1 MNFYSRLIRNH
12 PLANIAFA
20 VVLAMGVL
28 AYLTMPREQDP
39 EINFNWVR
47 VTAVLPGA
55 SSEDVEKRVT
65 KPLEDAIKG
74 VADIRFV
81 MSSSRENIA
90 FILVRFRDID
100 ERTFDKRIN
109 DLRRDIQNKAK
120 SELPPEAEDPQVMEI
135 TTSNG
140 FPTAM
145 VLVTGQA
152 ADELLRSRS
161 RQFKE
166 DIERIAGVDQVFA
179 TGLRDPELQV
189 EFDPVALANR
199 GLTASDVADNVS
211 AWFRDT
217 FAGKVETAA
226 DEGRT
231 AWLVRVVGQT
241 ADPEALARIPVTA
254 ATRREPVPLG
264 TVAEVARGRAK
275 AGSLASYQGKGA
287 VILAVT
293 KKSRTNTLQLIER
306 LDGYIAAQN
315 PRFASDG
322 VQLQLLDDQTVPTR
336 EAIGTMERNALQ
348 GLILVLVICWLFLGT
363 RIAFLIG
370 LGIPFSLAG
379 TFAILNALGYTLN
392 ISVLLGV
399 VIVLGMLVDDAVVVV
414 ETIYYRMQRGEPVHS
429 AAIEGVREVF
439 APVTASVLTT
449 IAAFLPLMLLPG
461 IVGKFMFVIPFVV
474 TLGLAISLIEAYWML
489 PAHMA
494 VLAPKPGDG
503 HLNDWRDRFNHFLR
517 VKYSRWLLWVMRR
530 PKRSLLIAIALMLGA
545 VAAVGVGLVRIQFF
559 AFDPIRLFYVN
570 VDMPAGA
577 PIEETLANAEKL
589 EAAVRKH
596 LKPGEARNLA
606 AYAGVKFT
614 DTEPL
619 YGDAYGQV
627 TVSLNPKGDGRE
639 VAEIVEAMRA
649 DVESLMANA
658 ASPGKVTFTMISGG
672 PPVEKPVK
680 VRVRNDEPQEL
691 RAAGDAL
698 LAIVRAVPGTRDV
711 ADDDIPGRPELVL
724 ALDRGALRAAGLDAG
739 KVARLVRLHADGEI
753 VAMMRD
759 KGEKLELRVRAKHG
773 SGAGNGKLSG
783 TVGADITRL
792 LDDPI
797 ALPGLA
803 NAGGSTTLRALVSE
817 ETRIG
822 KGVIKHYNLRRAITV
837 EAGLDKTVTDT
848 VAANRIIAAE
858 WQKRA
863 NEFPNTDI
871 DFSGELD
878 DIQESLDAMKILF
891 LMGVGL
897 IYLILA
903 AQFRSYFQPLLILVT
918 VPLAF
923 TGVVLGL
930 LVAQIPLSLYT
941 LYGVIALTGIA
952 VNSAIVLIDAAND
965 RLASGMG
972 VLHAAVYAA
981 RRRVVPILITSVT
994 TIGGL
999 FSLAVGLGGKSLL
1012 WGPVAASIVWGLG
1025 FSTVLTLF
1033 VMPLLYWMFMRRFA
1047 AAHVPSGSEG

>member
-1 MNFYSRLIRNH
+1 MSFLERLIRNH

-20 VVLAMGVL
+20 VVLALGAL
-28 AYLTMPREQDP
+28 AYLSMPREQDP
-39 EINFNWVR
+39 EINFNWVMI
-47 VTAVLPGA
+47 TTVLPGA
-55 SSEDVEKRVT
+55 SAEDVEKRVT

-74 VADIRFV
+74 VSDVRFV
-81 MSSSRENIA
+81 MSSSRENVA
-90 FILVRFRDID
+90 SILVRFRDID
-100 ERTFDKRIN
+100 ERVFDKRIN
-109 DLRRDIQNKAK
+109 DLRREIQNKAK
-120 SELPPEAEDPQVMEI
+120 AELPPESKDPQVIEI

-152 ADELLRSRS
+152 ADELLRSRAH
-161 RQFKE
+161 QFKG
-166 DIERIAGVDQVFA
+166 DLERLSGVDQVFA

-199 GLTASDVADNVS
+199 GLTAADASDSVM

-217 FAGKVETAA
+217 FAGKVETAGDRERA
-226 DEGRT
+226 

-241 ADPEALARIPVTA
+241 ADPEEIARIPVSSP
-254 ATRREPVPLG
+254 TRREPVPLG
-264 TVAEVARGRAK
+264 QVAEVSRARAK
-275 AGSLASYQGKGA
+275 AGSLASFEGKGA

-293 KKSRTNTLQLIER
+293 KKSRANTLELIDR
-306 LDGYIAAQN
+306 LQGYIDSQN
-315 PRFASDG
+315 PRFLADG
-322 VQLQLLDDQTVPTR
+322 ITLQLLDDQTVPTR
-336 EAIGTMERNALQ
+336 EAISTMERNALQ
-348 GLILVLVICWLFLGT
+348 GLIVVLAITWLFLGG
-363 RIAFLIG
+363 RVALLIG

-414 ETIYYRMQRGEPVHS
+414 ETIYYRMQRGESVHS
-429 AAIEGVREVF
+429 ASIGAVREVF
-439 APVTASVLTT
+439 APVTSAVLTT
-449 IAAFLPLMLLPG
+449 MAAFLPLMLLPG

-489 PAHMA
+489 PTHMA

-503 HLNDWRDRFNHFLR
+503 HLNTWRDRFNHYLR
-517 VKYSRWLLWVMRR
+517 VRYSRWLLWVMRR
-530 PKRSLLIAIALMLGA
+530 PKRSLLIALILMLGA
-545 VAAVGVGLVRIQFF
+545 VAAVGGGLVRIQFF

-606 AYAGVKFT
+606 AYAGVKFS

-619 YGDAYGQV
+619 YGESYGQV
-627 TVSLNPKGDGRE
+627 TVSLKPRNGGRE

-649 DVESLMANA
+649 DIEAMPT
-658 ASPGKVTFTMISGG
+658 PGKVTFTMISGG
-672 PPVEKPVK
+672 PPLAKPVK
-680 VRVRNDEPQEL
+680 VRVRNDDPQEL

-698 LAIVRAVPGTRDV
+698 LAIVRAVPGARDV

-724 ALDRGALRAAGLDAG
+724 ALDRGALRASGLDAA

-753 VAMMRD
+753 VATMRD
-759 KGEKLELRVRAKHG
+759 KGEKVELRVRARHAAA
-773 SGAGNGKLSG
+773 GAGDS
-783 TVGADITRL
+783 VGADIMRL
-792 LDDPI
+792 LDDPV
-797 ALPGLA
+797 ALPSGA
-803 NAGGSTTLRALVSE
+803 TTTLRALVTA
-817 ETRIG
+817 ETRVG

-837 EAGLDKTVTDT
+837 EADLDKQVTDT

-863 NEFPNTDI
+863 REFPNTDI

-878 DIQESLDAMKILF
+878 DIQESLDAMAILF

-903 AQFRSYFQPLLILVT
+903 GQFRSYWQPTLILVT

-930 LVAQIPLSLYT
+930 LVARIPLSLYT

-952 VNSAIVLIDAAND
+952 VNSAIVLIDAANE
-965 RLASGMG
+965 RLDAGMG

-1033 VMPLLYWMFMRRFA
+1033 VMPLLYWMSMRRFHGA
-1047 AAHVPSGSEG
+1047 KQ

>member
-1 MNFYSRLIRNH
+1 MNFYARLIQNH

-20 VVLAMGVL
+20 VILVMGAL

-39 EINFNWVR
+39 EINFNWVMI
-47 VTAVLPGA
+47 TTVLPGA
-55 SSEDVEKRVT
+55 SAEDVEKRVT
-65 KPLEDAIKG
+65 KPLEDAIKS

-81 MSSSRENIA
+81 MSSSRENVTS
-90 FILVRFRDID
+90 ILVRFRDID

-109 DLRRDIQNKAK
+109 DLRREIQNKAK
-120 SELPPEAEDPQVMEI
+120 SELPVEAKDPRVIEI

-152 ADELLRSRS
+152 ADELLRSRA
-161 RQFKE
+161 RQFK
-166 DIERIAGVDQVFA
+166 DDLERIAGVDQVFA

-199 GLTASDVADNVS
+199 GLTATDVSDNVY

-217 FAGKVETAA
+217 FAGKVETAG
-226 DEGRT
+226 DQERT

-241 ADPEALARIPVTA
+241 ADPEEIARIPVSNA
-254 ATRREPVPLG
+254 GRREPVPLG
-264 TVAEVARGRAK
+264 TVAEVSRGRAK

-293 KKSRTNTLQLIER
+293 KKSKINTLKLVER
-306 LDGYIAAQN
+306 LKSYIAEQN
-315 PRFASDG
+315 PRFVADG
-322 VQLQLLDDQTVPTR
+322 VQLQLLDDQTVATR
-336 EAIGTMERNALQ
+336 AAISTMESNALQ
-348 GLILVLVICWLFLGT
+348 GLLMVLAICWLFLGT
-363 RIAFLIG
+363 RIAILVG

-379 TFAILNALGYTLN
+379 TFAILHALGYTLN

-414 ETIYYRMQRGEPVHS
+414 ETIYYRMQRGEPVHT

-474 TLGLAISLIEAYWML
+474 TLGLVISLLEAYWML

-494 VLAPKPGDG
+494 VMAPRPGDG
-503 HLNDWRDRFNHFLR
+503 HLNNWRDRFNHFLR

-530 PKRSLLIAIALMLGA
+530 PKRSLAAAALMMLLAGA
-545 VAAVGVGLVRIQFF
+545 VVATGLVRVQFF
-559 AFDPIRLFYVN
+559 AFDPKRLFYVN
-570 VDMPAGA
+570 IDMPAGA
-577 PIEETLANAEKL
+577 PIEQTLAAAERV

-596 LKPGEARNLA
+596 LRPGEARNVA
-606 AYAGVKFT
+606 AYAGVKFS

-619 YGDAYGQV
+619 YGESYGQLN
-627 TVSLNPKGDGRE
+627 VSLNPKGQGNDGRG
-639 VAEIVEAMRA
+639 VQEIVEAMRS
-649 DVESLMANA
+649 DVEATPT
-658 ASPGKVTFTMISGG
+658 PGKITFTMISGG
-672 PPVEKPVK
+672 PPLAKPVK
-680 VRVRNDEPQEL
+680 VRVRNDDPQEL

-698 LAIVRAVPGTRDV
+698 LATVRAVPGAKDV

-759 KGEKLELRVRAKHG
+759 RGEKVELRVRARQG
-773 SGAGNGKLSG
+773 GGAGVPAG

-792 LDDPI
+792 LDHPV
-797 ALPGLA
+797 ALP
-803 NAGGSTTLRALVSE
+803 AGGSTTLRALVTE

-837 EAGLDKTVTDT
+837 EADLDKTVTDT

-858 WQKRA
+858 WKKLASQ
-863 NEFPNTDI
+863 FPGTDI

-878 DIQESLDAMKILF
+878 DIQESLDAMKLLF

-897 IYLILA
+897 IYMILA
-903 AQFRSYFQPLLILVT
+903 AQFRSYLQPMLILVT

-994 TIGGL
+994 TVGGL

-1047 AAHVPSGSEG
+1047 AQRESVPISVGAE

>member
-1 MNFYSRLIRNH
+1 MNWFSRLINNH
-12 PLANIAFA
+12 PLANITFA
-20 VVLAMGVL
+20 LVLVL
-28 AYLTMPREQDP
+28 GTFAYMAMPREQDP
-39 EINFNWVR
+39 EINFNWVM

-55 SSEDVEKRVT
+55 SAEDVEKRVT

-74 VADIRFV
+74 VADVRFV
-81 MSSSRENIA
+81 MSSSRENIVS
-90 FILVRFRDID
+90 ILVRFRDID

-120 SELPPEAEDPQVMEI
+120 SELPPEAKDPRVLEI

-152 ADELLRSRS
+152 ADELLRSRA

-166 DIERIAGVDQVFA
+166 DIERMAGVDQVFA

-189 EFDPVALANR
+189 EFDPMAVANR
-199 GLTASDVADNVS
+199 GLTASDVSDNVS

-217 FAGKVETAA
+217 FAGKVETVSDTKNDA
-226 DEGRT
+226 ERT

-241 ADPEALARIPVTA
+241 PDPDQLAKIPVSNVS
-254 ATRREPVPLG
+254 RREPVPLG
-264 TVAEVARGRAK
+264 QVADVARARAK

-293 KKSRTNTLQLIER
+293 KKSKTNTLQLIER
-306 LDGYIAAQN
+306 LNTYIADQN
-315 PRFASDG
+315 PRFVADG

-336 EAIGTMERNALQ
+336 EAIATMELNAIQ
-348 GLILVLVICWLFLGT
+348 GLLLVLAISWLFLGT
-363 RIAFLIG
+363 RISVLVG

-379 TFAILNALGYTLN
+379 TFAILHAMGFTLN

-399 VIVLGMLVDDAVVVV
+399 VIALGMLVDDAVVVV
-414 ETIYYRMQRGEPVHS
+414 ETIYYRMQRGESVQV
-429 AAIEGVREVF
+429 AAIEGVKEIF

-449 IAAFLPLMLLPG
+449 MAAFLPLMLLPG

-494 VLAPKPGDG
+494 AMRWTPGDG
-503 HLNDWRDRFNHFLR
+503 SLVTWRDRFNHMLR
-517 VKYSRWLLWVMRR
+517 VKYARSLLWVMRR
-530 PKRSLLIAIALMLGA
+530 PKRSFIIAVGLMLGA
-545 VAAVGVGLVRIQFF
+545 VAAVGAGAVRIQFF

-589 EAAVRKH
+589 EATVRKH

-606 AYAGVKFT
+606 AYAGVKFS

-619 YGDAYGQV
+619 YGESYGQV
-627 TVSLNPKGDGRE
+627 TVSLNPKVDGSRE
-639 VAEIVEAMRA
+639 VAEIVESMRA
-649 DVESLMANA
+649 EIQAVP
-658 ASPGKVTFTMISGG
+658 SPGKITFTMISGG
-672 PPVEKPVK
+672 PPLEKPIK
-680 VRVRNDEPQEL
+680 ARVRNDDPQEL

-698 LAIVRAVPGTRDV
+698 LAIVRAVPGTKDV

-724 ALDRGALRAAGLDAG
+724 ALDRGALRAAGLDAA

-759 KGEKLELRVRAKHG
+759 KGEKVELRVRAKHG
-773 SGAGNGKLSG
+773 TGKTAG
-783 TVGADITRL
+783 TVGSDITRL
-792 LDDPI
+792 LDDPV
-797 ALPGLA
+797 ALPT
-803 NAGGSTTLRALVSE
+803 GGTTTLRNLVTE
-817 ETRIG
+817 ETRVG

-837 EAGLDKTVTDT
+837 EADLDKTVTDT
-848 VAANRIIAAE
+848 VAANKIIAAE
-858 WQKRA
+858 WRKIA
-863 NEFPNTDI
+863 KAFPNTDI

-878 DIQESLDAMKILF
+878 DINESLEAMGVLF

-930 LVAQIPLSLYT
+930 MVAQIPLSLYT

-965 RLASGMG
+965 RLASGMS

-981 RRRVVPILITSVT
+981 RRRVVPILITTVT

-1025 FSTVLTLF
+1025 FSTILTLF
-1033 VMPLLYWMFMRRFA
+1033 VMPLMYWMFMRRSA
-1047 AAHVPSGSEG
+1047 ALSPAGAH